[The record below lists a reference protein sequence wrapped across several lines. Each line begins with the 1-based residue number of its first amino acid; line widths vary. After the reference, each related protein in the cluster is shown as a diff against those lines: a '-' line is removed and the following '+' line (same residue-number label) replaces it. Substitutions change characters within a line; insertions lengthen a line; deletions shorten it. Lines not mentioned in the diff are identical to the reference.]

1 MPKPYPP
8 EFRRRA
14 LDLLEA
20 GRSVREVAACLGI
33 AQSCLHHWKS
43 RDLLDRGVKSPTP
56 EQVESAALAA
66 ARARIAELET
76 EVKILRKAPAA
87 VEQVADSRGALP
99 ALIAPFTAHHAL
111 RGPARTSSVMPE
123 LMPAAEPRRAMS
135 AASNAS
141 LTGSGIPTTTI
152 RPRFTAR
159 SRICWLR
166 QTSLDED
173 RWWRRRQPRRGLS
186 STVEPVTTVLVT
198 AMVLVAVM
206 FVVVV
211 ATLALAAHAHR
222 RRQLDDARAH
232 ARHWV
237 ERLGGELLL
246 LDGAAARLGTG
257 SAAGLAEAAERFTA
271 AGAELA
277 AARTPRQC
285 RIAQDTAV
293 EGLHHVRTAR
303 RSLRLDPGPRVPGQ
317 GVGAVLRTALEDGT
331 WSIPRLVDDVLV
343 KAHGRARQLPAATME
358 PAEWIRRGQQRWMR
372 PETIRRE

>member
-1 MPKPYPP
+1 M
-8 EFRRRA
+8 RRSPVA
-14 LDLLEA
+14 ESGYDHSAQVCGAVPHLLA
-20 GRSVREVAACLGI
+20 
-33 AQSCLHHWKS
+33 
-43 RDLLDRGVKSPTP
+43 PTG
-56 EQVESAALAA
+56 L
-66 ARARIAELET
+66 
-76 EVKILRKAPAA
+76 
-87 VEQVADSRGALP
+87 
-99 ALIAPFTAHHAL
+99 
-111 RGPARTSSVMPE
+111 
-123 LMPAAEPRRAMS
+123 
-135 AASNAS
+135 
-141 LTGSGIPTTTI
+141 
-152 RPRFTAR
+152 
-159 SRICWLR
+159 
-166 QTSLDED
+166 LDED
-173 RWWRRRQPRRGLS
+173 RWWRRRRPRRGLS

-211 ATLALAAHAHR
+211 ATLTFAAHAHR
-222 RRQLDDARAH
+222 RRQLDDARAQ

-271 AGAELA
+271 AG

-317 GVGAVLRTALEDGT
+317 GVGAVLRAALEDGA
-331 WSIPRLVDDVLV
+331 WSIPRLVDDVLA
-343 KAHGRARQLPAATME
+343 KAHGRGRQLPAATMLPDATME

-372 PETIRRE
+372 PEAIRRR